1 MGKYFLLNIHSF
13 TLRKSI
19 QKLYF
24 SLREIQLQLIKNI
37 FKQLYMRITLQ
48 DKYKSL
54 NPFISDELD
63 DLTVVIGKNGSGK
76 SQLLNLISNKSQQKE
91 EEKNIRIFIVPE
103 PKIIQFEGIIK
114 DNLQS
119 LSYEN
124 WKSTLQQ
131 SILQFKRLSKNNLKI
146 LKYIIDNGLYEDVFS
161 MNTEK
166 LISNDEEYIELL
178 KINISEEQNTNVN
191 SLPIIEKFRERNF
204 LQKLYNPSLISL
216 FNILTHL
223 SDKLRK
229 PIEEIVELDFYNSP
243 IDDSLIDV
251 NNLFSSQ
258 IEYIF
263 YNYAK
268 RRDLNRKSWFYKNE
282 DKVENDSISDD
293 EFINNFPP
301 PWKIVNDILEVNNL
315 DFYFKDINK
324 KEFSTDIT
332 IDIKI
337 IKKSTGEYIP
347 FIDLSSGEKVIF
359 GLILKLF
366 TSEYYLTNLN
376 FPDLI
381 ILDEPD
387 AHLHPEMSYLLIN
400 VLQNTFVAKFGI
412 KIILTTHSPST
423 IALLNEENIYQIS
436 NGHNTF
442 LKKISKD
449 DALKLLT
456 SFIPTLS
463 IDYKNHK
470 QVFVESPTDRFY
482 YQTIFDKLS
491 QHKNYPFQLY
501 FISNGYGKGSSSQV
515 KETVTAI
522 RNSENKSFFGII
534 DWDKENKDSDYEFV
548 KVHGEGIR
556 YSIENY
562 VYDPIYLIIQLME
575 LKAHNIHSDIG
586 VDETY
591 NQYQIGNHTEL
602 AEKAINWFFDKFY
615 NKFPMGDDIKNNKRT
630 VHFFNKIKY
639 EIPIWYLEFQG
650 HDLEIKL
657 KTVFKALEKF
667 RDEGELQKSLTII
680 SAKCYPLIHLDSVEI
695 FNEIVKTQ

>member
-1 MGKYFLLNIHSF
+1 
-13 TLRKSI
+13 
-19 QKLYF
+19 
-24 SLREIQLQLIKNI
+24 
-37 FKQLYMRITLQ
+37 MRITLK

-54 NPFISDELD
+54 NPFISDDLS
-63 DLTVVIGKNGSGK
+63 DLTVIIGKNGSGK
-76 SQLLNLISNKSQQKE
+76 SQLLNLISNKFQKRE
-91 EEKNIRIFIVPE
+91 EEKNVQIFIIPE
-103 PKIIQFEGIIK
+103 PTIIQFEGIIK

-119 LSYEN
+119 ISYDN

-131 SILQFKRLSKNNLKI
+131 SLLQFKRLSKNNLKI
-146 LKYIIDNGLYEDVFS
+146 LKYIIDKKLDKNIFSITRRDLLSNED
-161 MNTEK
+161 
-166 LISNDEEYIELL
+166 EYIKLL
-178 KINISEEQNTNVN
+178 KINISEKQKINID
-191 SLPIIEKFRERNF
+191 SLPNIDPQREKNF
-204 LQKLYNPSLISL
+204 LQDIYNYHILSL
-216 FNILTHL
+216 FKILNHL
-223 SDKLRK
+223 SDKLGK

-268 RRDLNRKSWFYKNE
+268 RRDINRKNWFYKKE
-282 DKVENDSISDD
+282 DKKENDSISDD
-293 EFINNFPP
+293 DFINNFPP
-301 PWKIVNDILEVNNL
+301 PWNTVNDILEANNL
-315 DFYFKDINK
+315 DFYFKEIEK
-324 KEFSTDIT
+324 EEFSTDIT
-332 IDIKI
+332 IDIAI
-337 IKKSTGEYIP
+337 IKKSTGEKIP

-366 TSEYYLTNLN
+366 TSEYYLTNLD

-400 VLQNTFVAKFGI
+400 VLQNTFVTKFGI

-423 IALLNEENIYQIS
+423 IALLNEDNIYQIS
-436 NGHNTF
+436 NGENTF

-491 QHKNYPFQLY
+491 QYKNYPFQLY

-515 KETVTAI
+515 KETITAI

-534 DWDKENKDSDYEFV
+534 DWDKNNKDSDYEYV
-548 KVHGEGIR
+548 KVHGENQR

-575 LKAHNIHSDIG
+575 LKAYSILSEISL
-586 VDETY
+586 DETY
-591 NQYQIGNHTEL
+591 NQYQIGNDTKL
-602 AEKAINWFFDKFY
+602 IEKSINWFFEKY
-615 NKFPMGDDIKNNKRT
+615 YLKFPMSNDLKNAKRK
-630 VHFFNKIKY
+630 VKFFNGIEY
-639 EIPIWYLEFQG
+639 EIPIWYLESQG
-650 HDLEIKL
+650 HDLETKL
-657 KTVFKALEKF
+657 KMVFKPLEKF
-667 RDEGELQKSLTII
+667 KNEGELQKSLSII
-680 SAKCYPLIHLDSVEI
+680 SSKCFPFIHLDTVNVFEKIINFEAES
-695 FNEIVKTQ
+695 KS